1 MKKKQENEKN
11 VLELMLK
18 QRAEI
23 LGLESYTVTK
33 RPKKRIK
40 QEVLNYINNDKEM

>member
-1 MKKKQENEKN
+1 MI
-11 VLELMLK
+11 K

-23 LGLESYTVTK
+23 LGYESYTVTK

-40 QEVLNYINNDKEM
+40 QEVLNDITND